1 MKKLIVGNWKMNLG
15 AQKASA
21 LALDILRGLDNELPL
36 TKSCDF
42 AICPPYIHLP
52 PLDQV
57 IKSSEMKI
65 ALGAQDCSTH
75 ETEGAFTGEIS
86 AAMLS
91 DYGCSYV
98 IVGHSERRTYHNE
111 TNKTVMAKARAAHK
125 AGLTAIICIG
135 ETEQERN
142 QGKESEKVSQ
152 QLKESL
158 PETATALN
166 TVIAYEPVWAIGT
179 GKTAKT
185 EDVLQMHTLIRG
197 DLAKALSD
205 AQAFRILYGGSMKPE
220 NAAELL
226 NTPNVD
232 GGLIGGASLK
242 ADQFL
247 AIGRGVFRKQ
257 TTV

>member
-1 MKKLIVGNWKMNLG
+1 MMKKLIAGNWKMNLG

-21 LALDILRGLDNELPL
+21 LALEVLWGLDNELPL
-36 TKSCDF
+36 AKACDF
-42 AICPPYIHLP
+42 AICPPYVHLP
-52 PLDQV
+52 PLNQV

-65 ALGAQDCSTH
+65 ALGAQDCSAH

-86 AAMLS
+86 AAMLA

-98 IVGHSERRTYHNE
+98 IVGHSERRTYHGE
-111 TNKTVMAKARAAHK
+111 TSKTVMAKARAAHK

-135 ETEQERN
+135 ETEQERE
-142 QGKESEKVSQ
+142 QGRENEIVSQ
-152 QLKESL
+152 QLKQSL

-185 EDVLQMHTLIRG
+185 EDVLQMHALIRG
-197 DLAKALSD
+197 ELAGALSN
-205 AQAFRILYGGSMKPE
+205 AQALRILYGGSMKPD

-226 NTPNVD
+226 RTPNVD

-247 AIGRGVFRKQ
+247 AIGRAVLKN
-257 TTV
+257 